1 MNSKEHFTEDGMF
14 TKETIEQS
22 KAMAKKWRQ
31 RVHEREGKETKE
43 AKTSGG
49 IPLKPIY
56 SPHDLEGISYDD
68 IAIPGEY
75 PYTRGFRHLPYTC
88 DGWMMRQPVALG
100 LSKDTRERM
109 EYLERIGWR
118 LFIGQEGENEL
129 FVQNVALDIPSQQ
142 GYDPD
147 APEARGRVGRDGMSL
162 STMWDLED
170 FYKGRDLEKT
180 EVFYASPDGQLPC
193 LAQYLVYAERHG
205 LSWEKLRFKVSN
217 LWYHSWY
224 WDAAGYPPRHALK
237 LGPELITFFLEGFPL
252 AQVASVTGY
261 NPGEAGAT
269 PAQEVAF
276 TLATAMF
283 ITDQCVKV
291 GLNPDDFVPRFYG
304 HDHTSLD
311 LFETVA
317 KFRAKRRM
325 WAKIFKEKFGCKKP
339 ESLRLRNF
347 PQTAG
352 SVLHRNEPENN
363 IIRVAIMAL
372 AQVLAGADG
381 VWTASYDEC
390 LNIPSEKAAKIAL
403 RTGQIIY
410 YETNMADV
418 IDPLGGSYYVEWLTK
433 KMEEGAHALLEKIE
447 EKGGYLKCW
456 ESGWFRSELARE
468 ARRWQ
473 ESIDSGEKVIV
484 GVNKYVVDQETHA
497 PLFRVGQEIEEE
509 AIKRVKAF
517 RAQRDNEKAKAALEN
532 LRIAV
537 EKMKNEWP
545 DSCGWVMPAMIDA
558 FRADCTIGEA
568 QGVLKEVL
576 GYGYY
581 GHG

>member
-1 MNSKEHFTEDGMF
+1 MF
-14 TKETIEQS
+14 DNETIKKA
-22 KAMAKKWRQ
+22 KAMAGKWGRRVSESEDKRMKK
-31 RVHEREGKETKE
+31 GMT
-43 AKTSGG
+43 ASG
-49 IPLKPIY
+49 IPLKPLY
-56 SPHDLEGISYDD
+56 TPADLEGISFEDTS
-68 IAIPGEY
+68 IPGEY
-75 PYTRGFRHLPYTC
+75 PYTRGFRHLPYTV

-100 LSKDTRERM
+100 LSKDTRARM
-109 EYLERIGWR
+109 EYLERLGWG
-118 LFIGQEGENEL
+118 LFIGQEGGNKL

-170 FYKGRDLEKT
+170 LYKGRELERT
-180 EVFYASPDGQLPC
+180 EVFYAAPDNQMPC
-193 LAQYLVYAERHG
+193 LAMYLVYAEKHG
-205 LSWEKLRFKVSN
+205 IPWEKLRLKVSN

-224 WDAAGYPPRHALK
+224 WDTAGFPPRHAFK
-237 LGPELITFFLEGFPL
+237 LGPELISFFLRHVPM
-252 AQVASVTGY
+252 AQVASITGY

-283 ITDQCVKV
+283 ITEECIKV
-291 GLNPDDFVPRFYG
+291 GLNPDDFVPKYYG

-325 WAKIFKEKFGCKKP
+325 WAKVFKEKFGCKNP

-347 PQTAG
+347 PQTGG
-352 SVLHRNEPENN
+352 SMLQYKEPENN
-363 IIRVAIMAL
+363 IIRITIMVL
-372 AQVLAGADG
+372 AQILAGADG
-381 VWTASYDEC
+381 VWAASYDEC
-390 LNIPSEKAAKIAL
+390 LNIPSEKAAQIAL
-403 RTGQIIY
+403 RTGQIIF
-410 YETNMADV
+410 YETNIANL

-433 KMEEGAHALLEKIE
+433 KIEDEARRLLEEIDK
-447 EKGGYLKCW
+447 KGGYLNCW

-468 ARRWQ
+468 ARKYQ
-473 ESIDSGEKVIV
+473 ESVEKGERVIT
-484 GVNKYVVDQETHA
+484 GVNKYVVDDEKHL
-497 PLFRVGQEIEEE
+497 PMFRIGPEVEKE
-509 AIKRVKAF
+509 AVKRVKAF
-517 RAQRDNEKAKAALEN
+517 RSKRDDKKVKSALEV
-532 LRIAV
+532 LRKAV
-537 EKMKNEWP
+537 ERMKSEWP
-545 DSCGWVMPAMIDA
+545 KSCGTVMPEMIDA

-568 QGVLKEVL
+568 QGVMKEVL